1 MLELKNISKLYSSLG
16 TDVQALQD
24 INLQFRKNEFVS
36 ILGPSGGGK
45 TTLLNIIGGLD
56 QYTDG
61 DLVIN
66 GISTKQYKDK
76 DWDSY
81 RNHSIG
87 FVFQSYNLISHQSVL
102 SNVELALTLSGVS
115 KKERRQRAIEALKS
129 VGLEDQIYKKPN
141 QMSGGQMQR
150 VAIARALVNNPDILL
165 ADEPTG
171 ALDTVTSVQIMDLLK
186 EIAKDKLVIMVT
198 HNPELAETYSTRIIK
213 ILDGKI
219 IDDSDPYVAKKDEA
233 RTEKTKKTSM
243 SFMTAL
249 SLSFK
254 NLLTKKGRT
263 ILTSFAGSIGIIG
276 IAAIL
281 ALSNGVQNYI
291 DKVQEDTLS
300 SYPLTIE
307 QATFDMTSVMESMMS
322 NNADDDTYVNKNTV
336 YIRPII
342 SDILSTVS
350 SQMKVNNLKEF
361 KSFIESDETNLHD
374 YLNAV
379 QYSYGLDVIIYK
391 ENDSKDGYIQSNPND
406 IVSSIG
412 FSNFTGGYNMTG
424 VEGLASSS
432 VWSELLDNEEL
443 LKEQYD
449 LIAGNWPTNYN
460 EVVITVDKNNQ
471 INDYILYSL
480 GMKNQDEINQY
491 LKDLQ
496 SGNKVEELEGEEWD
510 YDDFINQT
518 FKIVLQTD
526 YYQKENGTWI
536 NKADDSKYIKEL
548 LTEAEEIK
556 IVGIIRP
563 NENTVST
570 SIPGSI
576 GYLSSLEEYVIEKI
590 KESDIVKEQMENPD
604 INIFTGL
611 EFTDSEEEFDIS
623 SLTPEQQAYLATLS
637 PEQIAELMK
646 NYADNIGASYEKN
659 LEKLSVVNLDSPKSI
674 YLYAK
679 DFDSKAEIERI
690 ISEYNDKMKADGK
703 EENVITYSDLV
714 GIMISSVSSIVDIV
728 SYVLIAFVSI
738 SLVVSSIMI
747 GIITYISV
755 LERTKEIGILRAIGA
770 SKKDVARIFNAE
782 TLIIGLVSGSLGILV
797 TILLT
802 IPANIIIKDLTG
814 VSNIA
819 ELPMSAALILILIS
833 VCLTMIAGLFP
844 SRIAAKKD
852 PVESLRSE

>member
-16 TDVQALQD
+16 TDVQALQN

-61 DLVIN
+61 DLIIN

-115 KKERRQRAIEALKS
+115 KKERRQRAIDALKS
-129 VGLEDQIYKKPN
+129 VGLEDQIHKKPN

-219 IDDSDPYVAKKDEA
+219 IDDSDPYEA
-233 RTEKTKKTSM
+233 IKEEGRTEKTKKTSM
-243 SFMTAL
+243 NFTTAL

-322 NNADDDTYVNKNTV
+322 SNVEDDIYVNKDTIYV
-336 YIRPII
+336 RPII

-361 KSFIESDETNLHD
+361 KAFIESDETNLRE

-379 QYSYGLDVIIYK
+379 QYSYGLDVLLYK
-391 ENDSKDGYIQSNPND
+391 ENDSKAGYIQSNPND

-412 FSNFTGGYNMTG
+412 FSNFTGGYNMSG
-424 VEGLASSS
+424 IEGLASSS

-443 LKEQYD
+443 LSEQYD
-449 LIAGNWPTNYN
+449 LIAGSWPKNYN
-460 EVVITVDKNNQ
+460 EVVLTVDKNNQ

-480 GMKNQDEINQY
+480 GIKNQDEVNQY

-496 SGNKVEELEGEEWD
+496 SGEAVEQIEGEERT
-510 YDDFINQT
+510 YDEFINQT
-518 FKIVLQTD
+518 FKLLLQSD
-526 YYQKENGTWI
+526 FYKKENGTWI
-536 NKADDSKYIKEL
+536 DKTEDSDYIKEL
-548 LTEAEEIK
+548 LKTAEEIK

-590 KESDIVKEQMENPD
+590 KESDIVKEQMANPD

-611 EFTDSEEEFDIS
+611 EFVEDEGEFDIS

-646 NYADNIGASYEKN
+646 NYADNVGATYEKN
-659 LEKLSVVNLDSPKSI
+659 LDKLGVVDLDSPKSI
-674 YLYAK
+674 YVYAK
-679 DFDSKAEIERI
+679 DFDSKEAIEQI
-690 ISEYNDKMKADGK
+690 IADYNNKMKAEGK

-797 TILLT
+797 TFLLT
-802 IPANIIIKDLTG
+802 IPANIIIKDLVG

-819 ELPMSAALILILIS
+819 QLPINAALILILIS
-833 VCLTMIAGLFP
+833 IVLTMIAGLFP